1 MYGHNG
7 TCVSYKA
14 STKTQTQKQYK
25 YTKMKTLNKQQQ
37 YGSSKKMS
45 GISAVLGQKP

>member
-1 MYGHNG
+1 MNKHNS
-7 TCVSYKA
+7 TSVSYKA
-14 STKTQTQKQYK
+14 STKTQTQKQHK

-45 GISAVLGQKP
+45 GINAVLEQ